1 MNLRLAAL
9 SIFFSSLFCRIA
21 DSALLAAASDPAA
34 VRVKKEAEGKGYIFA
49 ATHEEIASQAKKE
62 GKLRVICSLSADVLR
77 NLRDGF
83 TKKYPFIETRAEEV
97 RGTEVYLR
105 MLEEMKAGVT
115 QETDITDLAVDYLK
129 EYLPYQKKFDI
140 PGMVEQKVLEIP
152 HQAVDPINRN
162 IVSIAGSGIQVVTY
176 NKKLIAANKIPVPDT
191 WEAFLKP
198 EFKDRKFVTFLRVR
212 ALIALVPAWGLGRV
226 LGFAQKLAAQKP
238 VWVNNQSRALT
249 ELLAGEHALQF
260 GANFDTFLRVKK
272 KDLTDSLGYKLVEPV
287 PVRIDEPW
295 GVLSTAAHPYAAL
308 LWLEFVASPE
318 GQKILD
324 EDGPYLG
331 SVFVRG
337 TVQEQAIRGK
347 QLSLI
352 DWNHFPRFQ
361 EYQEKITEAL
371 GFPRADK

>member
-9 SIFFSSLFCRIA
+9 SIFFSSLFCGIA

-34 VRVKKEAEGKGYIFA
+34 IRVKKEAEGKGYIFA
-49 ATHEEIASQAKKE
+49 ATHEEIVSQAKKE
-62 GKLRVICSLSADVLR
+62 GKLRVICSLSAEVLR

-83 TKKYPFIETRAEEV
+83 TKKYPFIEARAEEV

-140 PGMVEQKVLEIP
+140 LGMVEQKVLEIP

-191 WEAFLKP
+191 WEAFLRP
-198 EFKDRKFVTFLRVR
+198 EFKDRKFVSFLRVR
-212 ALIALVPAWGLGRV
+212 ALIALVPAWGLRRV
-226 LGFAQKLAAQKP
+226 LDFAQKLAAQKP

-295 GVLSTAAHPYAAL
+295 GVLSTAVHPYAAL

-331 SVFVRG
+331 SFFVRG

-352 DWNHFPRFQ
+352 DWHHFLRFQ